1 MVAVQLD
8 EVYRA
13 LVSSDVLTVIVGK
26 EYFGDVMDLKRE
38 ILVREPTAAPGA

>member
-13 LVSSDVLTVIVGK
+13 LVGSDVLTVVIG
-26 EYFGDVMDLKRE
+26 EESFGDVVDLLHKGNNGK
-38 ILVREPTAAPGA
+38 LLFSN